1 MPSGVGPLPI
11 PLPFAAALGQEKAA
25 SAWCCGTE
33 SDVSERK
40 AVRRLARVSMVVAAA
55 LVSGCAGS
63 SQQATGSRTATGA
76 GVGAVLGGVAGAV
89 LDKNDVRGVL
99 LGAAAGAAL
108 GSGIGYWLDRQ
119 QTELEAAL
127 EPASEQRMAAV
138 ERVADDRLK
147 VTINDEIAFDYKSA
161 AIRPSFLPT
170 LERVADVLDRY
181 GESRVLVVGHT
192 DSVGPDD
199 YNQRLSQ
206 ERAAS
211 VREALATYGVDPQR
225 IRAEGRGEAE
235 PRADNTTEAGQAAN
249 RRVEIL
255 ITPVA

>member
-1 MPSGVGPLPI
+1 MTAISQAG
-11 PLPFAAALGQEKAA
+11 
-25 SAWCCGTE
+25 
-33 SDVSERK
+33 SDVRDSR
-40 AVRRLARVSMVVAAA
+40 AVLMVAAIF
-55 LVSGCAGS
+55 LSGCAGS
-63 SQQATGSRTATGA
+63 GPQAPGSRTATGA

-119 QTELEAAL
+119 QAELETAL
-127 EPASEQRMAAV
+127 EPAREQRMAEV
-138 ERVADDRLK
+138 ERVGDDRLK

-170 LERVADVLDRY
+170 LERVADVLGRY
-181 GESRVLVVGHT
+181 GDSRVLVVGHT
-192 DSVGPDD
+192 DAVGPDD
-199 YNQRLSQ
+199 YNQHLSQ
-206 ERAAS
+206 ERAAA
-211 VREALATYGVDPQR
+211 VREALATYGVDSQR
-225 IRAEGRGEAE
+225 IRAEGHGEAE
-235 PRADNTTEAGQAAN
+235 PRADNATEAGRAAN